1 MRYNF
6 LRCDESDGLVVMN
19 DEMTTRVLDEERRYN
34 RGNLKIFFGAA
45 AGVGKT
51 YSMLDA
57 ARERKADGVD
67 VVVGCI
73 DSHGRTE
80 TAGLVEGLEVLP
92 PLVVEAN
99 GVKGDEFDLDAAL
112 KRRPTL
118 ILIDELA
125 HANALGM
132 RHPKRW
138 QDVEELLEAGIH
150 VYTTVNVQHLES
162 LNDIVKQITGVVVQ
176 DTIPDRLLE
185 QANDVELVD
194 LSLQELLERLHEGKV
209 YIPAEVEQALN
220 GFFRPGNL
228 MALRELA
235 LRRTADRVDA
245 QMRDYRRDHAIEE
258 TWPATERLL
267 VCVSASPLSARLVRA
282 TKRMADGLHGEW
294 IAVCVETPYY
304 ARLSEK
310 DRNRLT
316 QNLNLAEQLGAKTV
330 ILSGHDPSE
339 EIIVYARAHNISK
352 IIVGKPIHPRW
363 LDLMK
368 GSFVD
373 ELVRQSGDIDV
384 YIIRGEGDNS
394 LPEPVAQTLQSADDW
409 RDYLKGLTIIAI
421 CTLIAGL
428 MFRTFEPGNI
438 SMVYLLGIMIVS
450 AVYGRG
456 PALLV
461 SLVSIALF
469 DFFFVPPYLTFV
481 IADAEYLVTFPLFIG
496 VALVVSTL
504 TERVWHQADDARQRE
519 RRTAAL
525 YEMSRELA
533 RTRQSEHLANVASR
547 HMGGVFDAQV
557 TILLPDAE
565 RHLKVVTEKSPLPE
579 MGVVDWVYGH
589 GQAAGLGTQTLPSAR
604 GIYLP
609 LVASHGTMGVLGVY
623 PVQLKRFDSPD
634 QFHLLETFA
643 TQATLA
649 IERAYLASEAEQTRL
664 QVETERLRNTLL
676 SSISHDLRT
685 PLASITGAASGL
697 LQENESTLNP
707 AYRHELS
714 EIIYEEATRLNRLVG
729 NLLDMTRLESGGV
742 RLRKEWY
749 PLEEIVGT
757 TINRLENQLQNRSVM
772 TKLPDDLPPVQVD
785 SVLIEQVLTNLVE
798 NAVKYTE
805 PNTPITLSAWADD
818 KEVTVE
824 VADQGVG
831 LPAGEEERIFDKFYR
846 AQHVATA
853 RGVGL
858 GLTIC
863 RGIIEAHGGRIW
875 AMNRSEGGAAFRFT
889 LPLEGTPPEVAAL
902 EEAVEDV

>member
-1 MRYNF
+1 M
-6 LRCDESDGLVVMN
+6 SDDVMA
-19 DEMTTRVLDEERRYN
+19 RVLDEERRYN

-51 YSMLDA
+51 YAMLDA
-57 ARERKADGVD
+57 ARGRKADGVD
-67 VVVGCI
+67 VIVGCFE
-73 DSHGRTE
+73 SHGRAE
-80 TAGLVEGLEVLP
+80 TQSLLNGLEVLP

-99 GVKGDEFDLDAAL
+99 GVKLHDFDLDAAL

-125 HANALGM
+125 HSNAPGM

-138 QDVEELLEAGIH
+138 QDVDELLEAGIH

-162 LNDIVKQITGVVVQ
+162 LNDIVTQITGVVVH

-185 QANDVELVD
+185 QADDVELID
-194 LSLQELLERLHEGKV
+194 LPPQELLERLKEGKV
-209 YIPAEVEQALN
+209 NITIEAEQAPD

-245 QMRDYRRDHAIEE
+245 QMRDYRRDHAIEK

-282 TKRMADGLHGEW
+282 TKRMADGLRAEW
-294 IAVCVETPYY
+294 IAVCVETPSNS
-304 ARLSEK
+304 RLSEK
-310 DRNRLT
+310 DRSRLT
-316 QNLNLAEQLGAKTV
+316 QNLNLAEQLGAKVV

-384 YIIRGEGDNS
+384 YIIRGEGEYS
-394 LPEPVAQTLQSADDW
+394 LPEPVVETLQSSSDW
-409 RDYLKGLTIIAI
+409 REYLKALTIIAV
-421 CTLIAGL
+421 CTLIASL
-428 MFRTFEPGNI
+428 MLPTFEPGNI
-438 SMVYLLGIMIVS
+438 NMVYLLGIMIVS
-450 AVYGRG
+450 VLYGRG
-456 PALLV
+456 PALL
-461 SLVSIALF
+461 SALLSIGLF

-496 VALVVSTL
+496 VALIVSTL
-504 TERVWHQADDARQRE
+504 TERVSYQAEAARHRE

-533 RTRQSEHLANVASR
+533 RTRQTEHLANAAAR
-547 HMGGVFDAQV
+547 HMEGVFDAQV

-565 RHLKVVTEKSPLPE
+565 QHLKVVTEKSPLPE
-579 MGVVDWVYGH
+579 MSVVDWVYQH
-589 GQAAGLGTQTLPSAR
+589 GQAAGLGTQTLPTAR

-623 PVQLKRFDSPD
+623 PAQLKRFASPE

-649 IERAYLASEAEQTRL
+649 IERAYRASEAEQTRL

-697 LQENESTLNP
+697 LQENESNLNP

-714 EIIYEEATRLNRLVG
+714 EIIYEEATRLNRLVA

-749 PLEEIVGT
+749 PLEEIIGT
-757 TINRLENQLQNRSVM
+757 TIYRLDHQLQNRSV
-772 TKLPDDLPPVQVD
+772 TTTLPDDLPPVQVD

-798 NAVKYTE
+798 NAVKYTQPE
-805 PNTPITLSAWADD
+805 TPIMLSAWADD

-824 VADQGVG
+824 VADRGVG
-831 LPAGEEERIFDKFYR
+831 LPAGAEERIFDKFYR
-846 AQHVATA
+846 AQPGAA

-875 AMNRSEGGAAFRFT
+875 AMNRPEGGAAFRFT
-889 LPLEGTPPEVAAL
+889 LPLEGTPPEVV
-902 EEAVEDV
+902 VEDV